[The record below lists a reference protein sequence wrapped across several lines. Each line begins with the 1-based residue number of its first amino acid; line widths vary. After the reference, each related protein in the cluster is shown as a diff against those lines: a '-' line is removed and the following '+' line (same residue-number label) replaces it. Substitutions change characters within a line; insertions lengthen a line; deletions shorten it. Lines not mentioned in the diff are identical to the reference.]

1 MGRVTLSALVVSGL
15 LLAAAGAVRAAAPTV
30 TTGPPSAVGA
40 TSATVTGTVLPG
52 GEATTWLVEYG
63 TTTAYGAKTSS
74 RSAGNGT
81 APVDVAVQLTG
92 LQTGV
97 TYHYR
102 LVATNQDGTAQGADA
117 TLTTRAAPVATTGAA
132 GYIGPFRALVSGTI
146 DPNGVRTTWYVEYGT
161 TSGLGSRT
169 PDRDAGAGAA
179 PVAVSYDLT
188 GLRAGVTY
196 SYRFVATSASGTSR
210 GTVGTFRTDRPPSV
224 STGTARDVRS
234 MSARLTGTVDPN
246 GRSSQGWFEY
256 GPTTAYGS
264 RTAQRPVG
272 GGDTGVAVS
281 ETVAGLPPGAVIH
294 FRAAGASDAGTTY
307 GADRTFRTS
316 SAPSVTTGPVGEIAA
331 SGATLTGT
339 VVPNGRSTR
348 WWFEWGTSPAFGN
361 RTPSAGAGS
370 GTTPVP
376 VTTRLTSLPAGATIS
391 VRLVA
396 ESSGG
401 REYGAE
407 VTFRTAQ
414 APVATTGRVLAIGI
428 ARATVAGRVNPS
440 GLTTTWWVEYG
451 RTPSLGLRS
460 AAAGIGAGSREV
472 PVAALLAGLTPGS
485 RWYFRIVAES
495 AGGRSDGRV
504 AAFST
509 APLPRDPDGRV
520 VRCTIAGTTGADV
533 LRGTR
538 RRDVICG
545 LGGNDRIA
553 ALDGDDLVIGGP
565 GNDRLDGGRG
575 NDVLSGGDGLDDL
588 VGGAGR
594 DSLAGGPGS
603 DLLLARDRVR
613 DRVDGGP
620 GRDEATLDRVDR
632 RASIERT
639 LG

>member
-1 MGRVTLSALVVSGL
+1 MGRTTLAALLAAAL
-15 LLAAAGAVRAAAPTV
+15 LLAGAGAVRAAAPAV

-40 TSATVTGTVLPG
+40 TTATVTGVVTPG
-52 GEATTWLVEYG
+52 GEATSWHVEYG
-63 TTTAYGAKTSS
+63 TTTAYGSRTSS

-92 LQTGV
+92 LQTGA

-102 LVATNQDGTAQGADA
+102 LVATNEDGTAQGADA
-117 TLTTRAAPVATTGAA
+117 TFTTRAAPVATTGAA
-132 GYIGPFRALVSGTI
+132 SYIGPFRALVSGTI
-146 DPNGVRTTWYVEYGT
+146 DPNGARTTWYVEYGT
-161 TSGLGSRT
+161 TSALGSRT

-179 PVAVSYDLT
+179 AVAVSYDLT

-196 SYRFVATSASGTSR
+196 SYRFVATSAAGTSR
-210 GTVGTFRTDRPPSV
+210 GSIRTFRTDRGPSV
-224 STGTARDVRS
+224 STGSARDVRS
-234 MSARLTGTVDPN
+234 TSARLTGTVDPN

-264 RTAQRPVG
+264 RTTQRPVG
-272 GGDTGVAVS
+272 GGDTGVAIT
-281 ETVAGLPPGAVIH
+281 ETVSGLPPGTVIH

-316 SAPSVTTGPVGEIAA
+316 SAPTVTTGPVGEIAA
-331 SGATLTGT
+331 GGATVTGT
-339 VVPNGRSTR
+339 VVPNGRNTR
-348 WWFEWGTSPAFGN
+348 WWFEWGTSSAFGS

-370 GTTPVP
+370 GTTPVQ
-376 VTTRLTSLPAGATIS
+376 VDARLTSLPAGTTIH

-401 REYGAE
+401 REAGAD

-414 APVATTGRVLAIGI
+414 APVATTGRVLAIGL
-428 ARATVAGRVNPS
+428 ARAVVGGRVSPM
-440 GLTTTWWVEYG
+440 GLTTTWWAEYG
-451 RTPSLGLRS
+451 PTPSLGRRS
-460 AAAGIGAGSREV
+460 IATGIAAGTQDV
-472 PVAALLAGLTPGS
+472 PVAVRLTGLAPGS

-495 AGGRSDGRV
+495 AGGRSEGRI

-509 APLPRDPDGRV
+509 APLPRDPDGRPA
-520 VRCTIAGTTGADV
+520 RCTLVGTTGADV

-553 ALDGDDLVIGGP
+553 ALGGDDLVIGGP

-575 NDVLSGGDGLDDL
+575 NDVLAGGDGLDD
-588 VGGAGR
+588 VIGGPGHDA
-594 DSLAGGPGS
+594 LAGGPGS

-620 GRDEATLDRVDR
+620 GRDEATLDRIDR
-632 RASIERT
+632 RASIERR
-639 LG
+639 L